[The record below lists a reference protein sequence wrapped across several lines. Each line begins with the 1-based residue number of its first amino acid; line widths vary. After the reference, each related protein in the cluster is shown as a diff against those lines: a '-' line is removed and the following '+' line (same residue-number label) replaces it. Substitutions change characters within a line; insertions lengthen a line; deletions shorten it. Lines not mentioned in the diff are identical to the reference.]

1 VSVTRGHVAGSMRR
15 TIEGLCREVEQARS
29 DRDEAITQAVSI
41 GRELKKLE
49 ARVEAVLA
57 LHVAAGIPE
66 PFVPGP
72 RYCRGCGCAWPC
84 PTRRALEGEK

>member
-1 VSVTRGHVAGSMRR
+1 MSETPTA
-15 TIEGLCREVEQARS
+15 RELL
-29 DRDEAITQAVSI
+29 DSI
-41 GRELKKLE
+41 GDKPALLLYVVHDAHILA

-72 RYCRGCGCAWPC
+72 RYCKGCGCAWPC
-84 PTRRALEGEK
+84 PTRRALEGKP